1 MSDIHIIRNHQLSLA
16 HAKKAVQE
24 AADDLAAEYDLE
36 SHWKGNTLHF
46 ERSGVAGSMKVGAAE
61 IELDVKLGFLLRAF
75 RGKFEGHIRRHLDE
89 HLGDEARA
97 EKAAAKTAKPAK
109 AVKAAAKTAATKTGR
124 RA

>member
-1 MSDIHIIRNHQLSLA
+1 MSDIHIIRSHHLSLA

-36 SHWKGNTLHF
+36 SHWQGNTLHF
-46 ERSGVAGSMKVGAAE
+46 ERSGLQGSMKVSAAA

-75 RGKFEGHIRRHLDE
+75 SGKFEGHIRRHLDE
-89 HLGDEARA
+89 HLGEEARA
-97 EKAAAKTAKPAK
+97 EKTATAAK
-109 AVKAAAKTAATKTGR
+109 AAKTAAAKTGR